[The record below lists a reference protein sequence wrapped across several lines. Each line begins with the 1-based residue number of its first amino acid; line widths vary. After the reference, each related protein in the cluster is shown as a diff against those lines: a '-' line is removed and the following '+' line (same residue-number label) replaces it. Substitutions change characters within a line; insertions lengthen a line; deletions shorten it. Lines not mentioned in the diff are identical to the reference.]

1 MDPATI
7 TAFLAIG
14 FIVLIGFFGN
24 LIFTRTRIPDILILI
39 AVGMILGPDILGNRF
54 GIITTDVLFN
64 IDNFKNI
71 ILSAALIIILFDGGL
86 GLELRSI
93 TESMRATLFFT
104 VIAFTLT
111 TISVGSILFMIMRI
125 DVLVSFCLGAIVGGT
140 SSAIVLPIVSKMR
153 IHARTKTMLSME
165 SVLTDVLVI
174 VVALTILSIISIG
187 EFSIITMVKDI
198 LSKLVVGIIVG
209 FIAGIGWLFILQRL
223 QNQPFSYM
231 LTIAALFIMAG
242 LVEIPPLESSGA
254 VAALAFGLAI
264 SNRESVAK
272 KLRLRT
278 LMFSQNNQIQQ
289 FHSEITFFVRTF
301 FFVYL
306 GMFFRFGTFTEIHLV
321 AGLLIISM
329 VVLAR
334 WVVTLLIWRIW
345 NLEGSDAIAVFSL
358 MPRGL
363 AAAVLATL
371 PPVVLASSLLWNN
384 SLGFLFLNA
393 TLVVIL
399 GTTILTT
406 IFVFFT
412 EKVIDRKK
420 RKEFRET
427 VYSKPETLTEV

>member
-1 MDPATI
+1 MDPGTI

-14 FIVLIGFFGN
+14 FIVLVGFFGN
-24 LIFTRTRIPDILILI
+24 LIFSRTRIPDVLILI
-39 AVGMILGPDILGNRF
+39 AVGMIIGPDILGNRF
-54 GIITTDVLFN
+54 GIITTEVLFN

-71 ILSAALIIILFDGGL
+71 ILSAALVIILFDGGL

-93 TESMRATLFFT
+93 TESMRASLFFT
-104 VIAFTLT
+104 VVAFLLT
-111 TISVGSILFMIMRI
+111 TISVGLTLYLIMHIDIL
-125 DVLVSFCLGAIVGGT
+125 LSFCLGAIVGGT
-140 SSAIVLPIVSKMR
+140 SSAIVIPIVSKMR
-153 IHARTKTMLSME
+153 IHARTKTMLTME
-165 SVLTDVLVI
+165 SILTDVLVV
-174 VVALTILSIISIG
+174 VVALTILSIINIG
-187 EFSIITMVKDI
+187 EFNIISMIKGI
-198 LSKLVVGIIVG
+198 LSKLVLGGIVG

-242 LVEIPPLESSGA
+242 LVEVPPLESSGA

-264 SNRESVAK
+264 SNRESVARR
-272 KLRLRT
+272 LRLKS
-278 LMFSQNNQIQQ
+278 LLFSQNNQIQQ

-334 WVVTLLIWRIW
+334 WIVTLLIWRIW
-345 NLEGSDAIAVFSL
+345 NLDSADAIAVFSL

-371 PPVVLASSLLWNN
+371 PAVLLSSSLVWNS
-384 SLGFLFLNA
+384 SLNNLFLNA

-412 EKVIDRKK
+412 EKYIDRKK
-420 RKEFRET
+420 RKEFQEKLYGRSET
-427 VYSKPETLTEV
+427 IAE